1 MADAPHLPRSNALRI
16 LLAISRVARGR
27 SDGLGLF
34 GNSPQSFLASL
45 APQLAFLI
53 VGDAMLLA
61 GVGGG
66 GLLVIRNLLSSLCL
80 LLGPQV
86 LSYELARLWRRDAAW
101 FRFATAFNWCQLVL
115 PAIFLAM
122 LLLITIAMPNADPSF
137 AVPVMIG
144 IVGSYGLWLNWFV
157 SRKALGLSTGRAI
170 LFVLGV
176 NIGTVALLIIPR
188 VLAMRFS

>member
-1 MADAPHLPRSNALRI
+1 MADAPQLPRSNALRI

-34 GNSPQSFLASL
+34 GNSPQAFLASL
-45 APQLAFLI
+45 APQLAFPI
-53 VGDAMLLA
+53 VGGAMMLA
-61 GVGGG
+61 GGG
-66 GLLVIRNLLSSLCL
+66 GLPVIRDLLSTLCL
-80 LLGPQV
+80 LLAPQV
-86 LSYELARLWRRDAAW
+86 LSFELARLWRRDAAW
-101 FRFATAFNWCQLVL
+101 FRFATAFNWCQWVL
-115 PAIFLAM
+115 PALGLAV
-122 LLLITIAMPNADPSF
+122 LLILSVAMPNANPRYT
-137 AVPVMIG
+137 APALIG
-144 IVGSYGLWLNWFV
+144 IVGSYGLWLHWFV